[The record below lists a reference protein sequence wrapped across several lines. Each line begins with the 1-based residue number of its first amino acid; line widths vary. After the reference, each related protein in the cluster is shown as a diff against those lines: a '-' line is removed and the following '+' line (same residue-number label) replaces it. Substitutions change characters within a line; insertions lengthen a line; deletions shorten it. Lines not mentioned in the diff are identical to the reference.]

1 MPDGQDPHP
10 ADTGTKQAGG
20 RFPPGRSGNPSGRRP
35 GSRNRVLI
43 ALDAIGAASAAG
55 VLQAAIK
62 GALSG
67 DTRAQELILSRVWP
81 ARRDRPVSLVLP
93 PIATAGD
100 VMQAMAA
107 VTSAIAAGQVTPG
120 EGQAISTV
128 LAAARQAIETTELA
142 DRISR
147 LEAAQPHDEGRDP

>member
-1 MPDGQDPHP
+1 
-10 ADTGTKQAGG
+10 
-20 RFPPGRSGNPSGRRP
+20 
-35 GSRNRVLI
+35 VLI